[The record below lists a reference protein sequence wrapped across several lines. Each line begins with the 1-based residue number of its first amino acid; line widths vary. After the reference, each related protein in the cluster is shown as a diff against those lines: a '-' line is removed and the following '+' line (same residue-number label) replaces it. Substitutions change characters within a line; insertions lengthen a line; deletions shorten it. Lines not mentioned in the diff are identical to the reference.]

1 MYIEEVILNEFKRLD
16 LLGVTKL
23 TYTPKSPYQLFTG
36 KNGIGK
42 SSLISEIS
50 PLPCEATDLREGGYK
65 YVKLSHRGSK
75 YELLYELH
83 KKLESSFKKDGVEL
97 NQGGTIKAQRSL
109 IWEHFQYGDDIH
121 DLLLGNTLLST
132 MTPQVRREWFVRM
145 SKSDI
150 NYAISFYNRLKSTER
165 DIKGAIKLNKQRLIN
180 EQAKLMDVNEI
191 NRVKDDSNKLKGEL
205 NHLLPFMEQTLTDK
219 SIAISQLLENI
230 EHLSSSIID
239 LKYNVKYEGLSD
251 INELRTLEKQF
262 TFEKDKLQNDYKSLI
277 DKITELQDIV
287 NKTKALADRPLE
299 EIDKELFSAK
309 NELHAVTEKYNGINI
324 NVGDNAEDQL
334 FSFIEIDRKLR
345 EVLTNFP
352 TNYKT
357 ESGERFYTKEKEDA
371 LLAKLDELNS
381 QCIRLK
387 SRIEHHEKELD
398 GLNNIHDVH
407 CPNCN
412 FSFKPGVD
420 CNRIDSTK
428 AMLEKLNEEF
438 ETANKRYAEL
448 KEIEAK
454 YTEIRRS
461 LHHLRELYNHYPLYN
476 GLFAYIFKDIDK
488 LHDNPY
494 MLINSLP
501 LYQEA
506 LQCKSRMVQLTS
518 VISKLEEERIRRI
531 AAEGSDMEFIYKNI
545 NDMELQLIEIDKRI
559 KFLVNEINIIGNV
572 IFSNEDLTT
581 KSTRLKGLIKE
592 LEDTALLQVKFRN
605 NEKLLEIIKDKQVS
619 LSNLE
624 NTLSSIQQSE
634 TIVKQITDMITQ
646 LEEEY
651 KAVNVLTTI
660 LSPQDG
666 LIAES
671 LLGFLNLF
679 LDEMS
684 SVIEHIWSY
693 RMKPFMEIGEDG
705 IELDYRFKVEV
716 EGIEDPVKD
725 ISKLSRG
732 QKEIMDFVFKLLVM
746 QHLDMSD
753 YPVYMDEVGASFD
766 PYHRDK
772 LYQYIKMLVEDN
784 QISQV
789 FVISHI
795 ASSHDALSLADRCVL
810 DTDATMIDEE
820 VNKVLVLE

>member
-97 NQGGTIKAQRSL
+97 NQGGTIKAQRNL

-121 DLLLGNTLLST
+121 DLLLGNTLLSN

-191 NRVKDDSNKLKGEL
+191 NRVKEDSNKLKSEL

-262 TFEKDKLQNDYKSLI
+262 TFEKDKLQNDYKALI

-299 EIDKELFSAK
+299 EIDRELNNAKE
-309 NELHAVTEKYNGINI
+309 ELVTVTNNFNALNI

-334 FSFIEIDRKLR
+334 FSFIEIEGKLR
-345 EVLTNFP
+345 EILTNFP
-352 TNYKT
+352 VNHREEDGT
-357 ESGERFYTKEKEDA
+357 RFYTKEKEDE
-371 LLAKLDELNS
+371 LLLKLDELNS
-381 QCIRLK
+381 MVIRWK
-387 SRIEHHEKELD
+387 SRIEHHEKELE
-398 GLNNIHDVH
+398 GLNNVHDVH

-420 CNRIDSTK
+420 CNRIDNTK
-428 AMLEKLNEEF
+428 AMLDKLNEEY
-438 ETANKRYAEL
+438 TSASTRLATL
-448 KEIEAK
+448 KELQFK
-454 YTEIRRS
+454 YNEIRKA
-461 LHHLRELYNHYPLYN
+461 LHNLRELYNRYPLFN
-476 GLFAYIFKDIDK
+476 SLFSYIFKDLDK
-488 LHDNPY
+488 LNDNPY
-494 MLINSLP
+494 MVINSLP
-501 LYQEA
+501 QYHEA
-506 LQCKSRMVQLTS
+506 LRLKTRMVQLTS
-518 VISKLEEERIRRI
+518 IISKLEEERIRRI

-559 KFLVNEINIIGNV
+559 KFL
-572 IFSNEDLTT
+572 
-581 KSTRLKGLIKE
+581 IK
-592 LEDTALLQVKFRN
+592 L
-605 NEKLLEIIKDKQVS
+605 
-619 LSNLE
+619 
-624 NTLSSIQQSE
+624 
-634 TIVKQITDMITQ
+634 
-646 LEEEY
+646 
-651 KAVNVLTTI
+651 
-660 LSPQDG
+660 
-666 LIAES
+666 ES
-671 LLGFLNLF
+671 L
-679 LDEMS
+679 EM
-684 SVIEHIWSY
+684 
-693 RMKPFMEIGEDG
+693 
-705 IELDYRFKVEV
+705 
-716 EGIEDPVKD
+716 
-725 ISKLSRG
+725 
-732 QKEIMDFVFKLLVM
+732 
-746 QHLDMSD
+746 
-753 YPVYMDEVGASFD
+753 
-766 PYHRDK
+766 
-772 LYQYIKMLVEDN
+772 
-784 QISQV
+784 
-789 FVISHI
+789 
-795 ASSHDALSLADRCVL
+795 
-810 DTDATMIDEE
+810 
-820 VNKVLVLE
+820 

>member
-1 MYIEEVILNEFKRLD
+1 M
-16 LLGVTKL
+16 
-23 TYTPKSPYQLFTG
+23 
-36 KNGIGK
+36 
-42 SSLISEIS
+42 
-50 PLPCEATDLREGGYK
+50 
-65 YVKLSHRGSK
+65 
-75 YELLYELH
+75 
-83 KKLESSFKKDGVEL
+83 
-97 NQGGTIKAQRSL
+97 
-109 IWEHFQYGDDIH
+109 
-121 DLLLGNTLLST
+121 
-132 MTPQVRREWFVRM
+132 
-145 SKSDI
+145 
-150 NYAISFYNRLKSTER
+150 
-165 DIKGAIKLNKQRLIN
+165 
-180 EQAKLMDVNEI
+180 
-191 NRVKDDSNKLKGEL
+191 
-205 NHLLPFMEQTLTDK
+205 
-219 SIAISQLLENI
+219 
-230 EHLSSSIID
+230 
-239 LKYNVKYEGLSD
+239 
-251 INELRTLEKQF
+251 
-262 TFEKDKLQNDYKSLI
+262 
-277 DKITELQDIV
+277 

-299 EIDKELFSAK
+299 EIDRELNNAKE
-309 NELHAVTEKYNGINI
+309 ELVTVTNNFHALNI

-334 FSFIEIDRKLR
+334 FSFIEIEGKLR
-345 EVLTNFP
+345 EILTNFP
-352 TNYKT
+352 VNHREEDGT
-357 ESGERFYTKEKEDA
+357 RFYTKEKEDE
-371 LLAKLDELNS
+371 LLLKLDELNS
-381 QCIRLK
+381 MVIRWK
-387 SRIEHHEKELD
+387 SRIEHHEKELE
-398 GLNNIHDVH
+398 GLNNVHDVH

-420 CNRIDSTK
+420 CNRIDNTK
-428 AMLEKLNEEF
+428 AMLDKLNEEY
-438 ETANKRYAEL
+438 TSASTRLATL
-448 KEIEAK
+448 KELQFK
-454 YTEIRRS
+454 YNEIRKA
-461 LHHLRELYNHYPLYN
+461 LHNLRELYNRYPLFN
-476 GLFAYIFKDIDK
+476 GLFSYIFKDLDK
-488 LHDNPY
+488 LNDNPY
-494 MLINSLP
+494 MVINSLP
-501 LYQEA
+501 QYHEA
-506 LQCKSRMVQLTS
+506 LRLKTRMVQLTS
-518 VISKLEEERIRRI
+518 IISKLEEERIRRI

-559 KFLVNEINIIGNV
+559 KFLINEIGIIGNV

-581 KSTRLKGLIKE
+581 KSTRLRELIKE
-592 LEDTALLQVKFRN
+592 LEDTALLQVKYRN
-605 NEKLLEIIKDKQVS
+605 NEKLLEIIRDKQVS

-624 NTLSSIQQSE
+624 NTLSGIQQSE
-634 TIVKQITDMITQ
+634 TIVKQITDMIVQ

-684 SVIEHIWSY
+684 NVIEHIWSY

-820 VNKVLVLE
+820 VNKVLILE

>member
-1 MYIEEVILNEFKRLD
+1 MHIEEVVLNEFKRLD

-50 PLPCEATDLREGGYK
+50 PLPCDASDLREGGYK
-65 YVKLSHRGSK
+65 YVRLTHRGHK

-97 NQGGTIKAQRSL
+97 NQGGTIKAQRNL

-121 DLLLGNTLLST
+121 DLLLGNTLLSN
-132 MTPQVRREWFVRM
+132 MSPQTRREWFVRM

-165 DIKGAIKLNKQRLIN
+165 DIKGAIKLNKQRLVN

-191 NRVKDDSNKLKGEL
+191 NRVKDESNKLKTEL
-205 NHLLPFMEQTLTDK
+205 NHLLPFMDQTLSDK
-219 SIAISQLLENI
+219 STIISKLLSDI
-230 EHLSSSIID
+230 ESISANIID
-239 LKYNVKYEGLSD
+239 FKYNVQYEGLSD
-251 INELRTLEKQF
+251 LTELKSLEKQF
-262 TFEKDKLQNDYKSLI
+262 SFERDKLQNDYKALI

-287 NKTKALADRPLE
+287 NKAKALTARPID
-299 EIDKELFSAK
+299 EIE
-309 NELHAVTEKYNGINI
+309 NNI
-324 NVGDNAEDQL
+324 NSVKSVLSETMNKFNSLNLEVGDNVESQFYSYDSL
-334 FSFIEIDRKLR
+334 ESNLR
-345 EVLTNFP
+345 TILTGMPSNP
-352 TNYKT
+352 LLDN
-357 ESGERFYTKEKEDA
+357 GERYYTK
-371 LLAKLDELNS
+371 AKDEELSNKINQVTMDS
-381 QCIRLK
+381 IRYK
-387 SRIEHHEKELD
+387 GKIEQLERELD

-412 FSFKPGVD
+412 FAFKPGVE
-420 CNRIDSTK
+420 CNRVDETNK
-428 AMLEKLNEEF
+428 VLTHLRTEYDRVNNELI
-438 ETANKRYAEL
+438 KL
-448 KEIEAK
+448 KEVETNYRTIK
-454 YTEIRRS
+454 QY
-461 LHHLRELYNHYPLYN
+461 LYQLRELYNKYPLFN
-476 GLFAYIFKDIDK
+476 NLFAYIFKNMDK
-488 LHDNPY
+488 LNDNPY
-494 MLINSLP
+494 MVINELP
-501 LYQEA
+501 KYRTA
-506 LQCKSRMVQLTS
+506 LELKVEIKRNEETL
-518 VISKLEEERIRRI
+518 KGLEEERIRRI

-545 NDMELQLIEIDKRI
+545 NDMEQQLVTIDKRI
-559 KFLVNEINIIGNV
+559 KYLANEIHKVNDIIFN
-572 IFSNEDLTT
+572 NNDLRS
-581 KSTRLKGLIKE
+581 KSESLKSMIKQ
-592 LEDTALLQVKFRN
+592 LEDTALIQAKYRN
-605 NEKLLEIIKDKQVS
+605 NERLLEIIKDKQIS

-634 TIVKQITDMITQ
+634 TIVKQITDMISQ
-646 LEEEY
+646 LEDEY

-684 SVIEHIWSY
+684 NVIEHIWSY

-746 QHLDMSD
+746 QHLDMAD

-820 VNKVLVLE
+820 VNKVLLLI